1 MERIT
6 LEIGVQTEI
15 GKSRSLY
22 AISNLWVSWWSE
34 KKPHLHFI
42 VHTPMNSNSDPG
54 FFIFPVDFVE
64 AVGEIHG
71 LSWLL
76 KDWLGPS
83 KTFYILPLMN
93 SVWFESRWRTSQS
106 VWLCLAPNKMFPLT
120 FECIWLIQSCDI
132 NREDALCALL
142 LRRLKKKKDKYCM
155 YIWSWTWRLSM
166 LTQCVH
172 LSPVSMAG
180 LWLSS
185 HLMALGLA
193 QQDFITDVAQSCSVW
208 PTIHR

>member
-142 LRRLKKKKDKYCM
+142 LRRLKKKKINTVCIFGAGHGDFPCLRSVSICRLWAWQDCDCRA
-155 YIWSWTWRLSM
+155 IWWHW
-166 LTQCVH
+166 
-172 LSPVSMAG
+172 
-180 LWLSS
+180 
-185 HLMALGLA
+185 ALPSRTL
-193 QQDFITDVAQSCSVW
+193 
-208 PTIHR
+208 